1 MAAFESKIEFVQ
13 SIKTVQSAANIYWKL
28 FFKVL
33 IYSTAS
39 ERTAISNKAQTR
51 LLLSKFPLG
60 LHFCVTTFEIN
71 HHHFL
76 SFLSK

>member
-39 ERTAISNKAQTR
+39 ERTGYSNFKQSSNEVA
-51 LLLSKFPLG
+51 S
-60 LHFCVTTFEIN
+60 
-71 HHHFL
+71 
-76 SFLSK
+76 